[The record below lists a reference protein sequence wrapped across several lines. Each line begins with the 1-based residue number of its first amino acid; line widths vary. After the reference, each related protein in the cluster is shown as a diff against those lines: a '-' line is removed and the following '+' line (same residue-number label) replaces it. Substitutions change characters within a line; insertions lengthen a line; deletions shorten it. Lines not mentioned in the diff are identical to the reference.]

1 MAMGLPCVATDIGP
15 IADAVL
21 NGEEGLLVPVRSP
34 QGLAAALVRILTQPD
49 LAARLGRAARK
60 RAEVD
65 FSLETMVDRL
75 EALYREV

>member
-1 MAMGLPCVATDIGP
+1 
-15 IADAVL
+15 
-21 NGEEGLLVPVRSP
+21 
-34 QGLAAALVRILTQPD
+34 VRILTQPD

-75 EALYREV
+75 EALYREVCAGRLRESRCG